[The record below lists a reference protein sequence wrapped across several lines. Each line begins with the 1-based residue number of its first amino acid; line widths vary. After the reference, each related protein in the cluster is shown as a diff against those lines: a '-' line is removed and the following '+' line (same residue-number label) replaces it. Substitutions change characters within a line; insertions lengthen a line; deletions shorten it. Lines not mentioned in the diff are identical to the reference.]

1 MFKFV
6 LLMLFGGSF
15 GLLAAAGVFTVF
27 SAAYM
32 VPRYAGKYK
41 TAKEI
46 ILYENMIII
55 GTVIGSSIQM
65 YVPLFRIGSYFRET
79 YGGLPNSWQ
88 VIAVIL
94 QILMGVFYGIFVG
107 TLALS
112 IAEMLDS
119 IPIFFRRI
127 RLKNGISAI
136 VLAIAVG
143 KLLGSFIYF
152 YYHFAE

>member
-79 YGGLPNSWQ
+79 YGGLPNCWQ